1 MLRVLFRPQLV
12 LARVDPGCRVR
23 SAGRLHHKVLESA
36 TMGEVSSEIGKLRS
50 VLVHRPGIEI
60 ARITPDNKDALLF
73 DDLLWLERAQ
83 EEHDRFTSL
92 MTDRGTEVVYFED
105 LLRDILD
112 MEETRGEII
121 DDIITPARCGAA
133 VSERLRSSLREADC
147 DQVVDVLLGGLLEG
161 ELASW
166 GVDPLFAD
174 LVADRF
180 HYVLRP
186 LPNLLFMR
194 DNAAWVG
201 GGLIL
206 NVLATP
212 ARERESL
219 YMREIYRHHPR
230 FNEHEF
236 PVWYG
241 SGPDDHYPASIEGGD
256 VLVLAEDTLMVGL
269 GERTAPAAVELLAH
283 RLLRQSPI
291 RKIIVVHLRRAR
303 AVMHL
308 DTVFT
313 MVDRSVFNVFPGLLE
328 KVDVHIITGDED
340 RLKVSRSAGLEAA
353 LRESLGLDEI
363 TFVSTGGDAIG
374 QLREQWDDGNNTLA
388 IEPGVVIAYER
399 NQETN
404 RRLRDAGI
412 EVLELDASELCRGR
426 GGSRCMT
433 QPIRRDRL

>member
-1 MLRVLFRPQLV
+1 MT
-12 LARVDPGCRVR
+12 
-23 SAGRLHHKVLESA
+23 HI
-36 TMGEVSSEIGKLRS
+36 SSEIGRLRT
-50 VLVHRPGIEI
+50 VMVHRPGIEI
-60 ARITPDNKDALLF
+60 ARITPDNKEALLF

-83 EEHDRFTSL
+83 EEHDRFTQL
-92 MTDRGTEVVYFED
+92 MTDRAIEVLYFED
-105 LLRDILD
+105 LLRDVLD
-112 MEETRGEII
+112 IDEIKGQII
-121 DDIITPARCGAA
+121 DDIITPARCGAGVA
-133 VSERLRSSLREADC
+133 DRLRASLREAEC
-147 DQVVDVLLGGLLEG
+147 DRVVDVLLGGLLER
-161 ELASW
+161 ELVEW
-166 GVDPLFAD
+166 GVDALFAD

-201 GGLIL
+201 DGLML

-219 YMREIYRHHPR
+219 YMREIYKHHPR
-230 FNEHEF
+230 FKHDRF
-236 PVWYG
+236 PVWFG
-241 SGPDDHYPASIEGGD
+241 NGEDDHYPASIEGGD
-256 VLVLAEDTLMVGL
+256 VLVLAEDTLIIGL
-269 GERTAPAAVELLAH
+269 GERTAPAAVELLAR
-283 RLLRQSPI
+283 RLFADSPI
-291 RKIIVVHLRRAR
+291 EKIIVVHLRRER

-328 KVDVHIITGDED
+328 RIDVHVITGGVGGVEVARADSLED
-340 RLKVSRSAGLEAA
+340 A
-353 LRESLGLDEI
+353 LRDALGLDEV
-363 TFVSTGGDAIG
+363 TFVATGGDAIG

-388 IEPGVVIAYER
+388 IAPGVVIAYAR

-404 RRLRDAGI
+404 RRLREAGI

-433 QPIRRDRL
+433 QPILRDRLV

>member
-1 MLRVLFRPQLV
+1 
-12 LARVDPGCRVR
+12 
-23 SAGRLHHKVLESA
+23 
-36 TMGEVSSEIGKLRS
+36 MGHIGSEIGKLRT

-60 ARITPDNKDALLF
+60 ARITPDNKEALLF

-83 EEHDRFTSL
+83 EEHDRFTEIMSG
-92 MTDRGTEVVYFED
+92 RGIEVVYFED

-112 MEETRGEII
+112 MEESRGAII

-133 VSERLRSSLREADC
+133 VAERLRASLRDADC
-147 DQVVDVLLGGLLEG
+147 DRVVDVLLGGLLER
-161 ELASW
+161 ELPEW

-201 GGLIL
+201 DGLIVG
-206 NVLATP
+206 VLATP

-219 YMREIYRHHPR
+219 YMKELYRHHPR
-230 FNEHEF
+230 FRDEKF

-241 SGPDDHYPASIEGGD
+241 TGPDDHYPASIEGGD

-269 GERTAPAAVELLAH
+269 GERTAPAAVELLAR
-283 RLLRQSPI
+283 RLLSDSPI
-291 RKIIVVHLRRAR
+291 EKIIVVHLRQTR

-328 KVDVHIITGDED
+328 EVDVHVITGA
-340 RLKVSRSAGLEAA
+340 RVGLKVTRSDGIESA
-353 LRESLGLDEI
+353 LRQALDLDEI
-363 TFVSTGGDAIG
+363 TFVATGGDAIG

-388 IEPGVVIAYER
+388 IEPGVVIAYQR
-399 NQETN
+399 NRETN
-404 RRLRDAGI
+404 RRLLDAGV

-433 QPIRRDRL
+433 QPIHRDPL

>member
-1 MLRVLFRPQLV
+1 M
-12 LARVDPGCRVR
+12 
-23 SAGRLHHKVLESA
+23 
-36 TMGEVSSEIGKLRS
+36 
-50 VLVHRPGIEI
+50 
-60 ARITPDNKDALLF
+60 
-73 DDLLWLERAQ
+73 
-83 EEHDRFTSL
+83 
-92 MTDRGTEVVYFED
+92 
-105 LLRDILD
+105 
-112 MEETRGEII
+112 
-121 DDIITPARCGAA
+121 
-133 VSERLRSSLREADC
+133 READC
-147 DQVVDVLLGGLLEG
+147 DRVLDVLLGGLLES
-161 ELASW
+161 ELPEW

-194 DNAAWVG
+194 DNAAWVNE
-201 GGLIL
+201 GLML

-212 ARERESL
+212 ARERESI

-230 FNEHEF
+230 FRNAAF

-241 SGPDDHYPASIEGGD
+241 NGPDDHYPASIEGGD
-256 VLVLAEDTLMVGL
+256 VLVLSDETVIVGL
-269 GERTAPAAVELLAH
+269 GERTAPAAVEMLAR
-283 RLLRQSPI
+283 RLFGGSTVRNV
-291 RKIIVVHLRRAR
+291 IVVHLRQAR

-313 MVDRSVFNVFPGLLE
+313 MVDRSVFNVFPGLLDE
-328 KVDVHIITGDED
+328 IDVHVITPDGSDLAVD
-340 RLKVSRSAGLEAA
+340 RADGLETA
-353 LRESLGLDEI
+353 LRATLGLEEI
-363 TFVSTGGDAIG
+363 TFVVTGGDVIG

-388 IEPGVVIAYER
+388 IAPGVVVAYER

-433 QPIRRDRL
+433 QPLLRDPVVQ

>member
-1 MLRVLFRPQLV
+1 
-12 LARVDPGCRVR
+12 
-23 SAGRLHHKVLESA
+23 
-36 TMGEVSSEIGKLRS
+36 MGHISSEIGRLRT
-50 VLVHRPGIEI
+50 VIVHRPGIEI
-60 ARITPDNKDALLF
+60 ARITPENKAALLF

-83 EEHDRFTSL
+83 QEHDRFTGMMS
-92 MTDRGTEVVYFED
+92 DRGIEVLYFED
-105 LLRDILD
+105 LLRDVLQIED
-112 MEETRGEII
+112 IKGQII
-121 DDIITPARCGAA
+121 DDIITPAQCGEGVA
-133 VSERLRSSLREADC
+133 RKLRASMREADG
-147 DQVVDVLLGGLLEG
+147 DRVIDVLLGGLLER
-161 ELASW
+161 ELEAW

-180 HYVLRP
+180 HYVIRP

-201 GGLIL
+201 NGLIL

-219 YMREIYRHHPR
+219 YVKEIYKHHPR
-230 FNEHEF
+230 FRDHEF
-236 PVWYG
+236 PLWYG
-241 SGPDDHYPASIEGGD
+241 TGPDDHYPASIEGGD
-256 VLVLAEDTLMVGL
+256 VLVLSEYTVMIGL
-269 GERTAPAAVELLAH
+269 GERTAPAAVELLAR
-283 RLLRQSPI
+283 RLFERSPI
-291 RKIIVVHLRRAR
+291 RNVIVVHLRRAR

-328 KVDVHIITGDED
+328 EVDVHVITRGDGGLGVE
-340 RLKVSRSAGLEAA
+340 RAAGLEAA
-353 LRESLGLDEI
+353 LRQTLDLEEVS
-363 TFVSTGGDAIG
+363 FVVTGGDAIG

-388 IEPGVVIAYER
+388 VEPGVVIAYQR

-404 RRLRDAGI
+404 RRLQDAGI

-433 QPIRRDRL
+433 QPIVRDRLQ

>member
-1 MLRVLFRPQLV
+1 MI
-12 LARVDPGCRVR
+12 
-23 SAGRLHHKVLESA
+23 H
-36 TMGEVSSEIGKLRS
+36 VSSEIGRLRT

-60 ARITPDNKDALLF
+60 ARITPENKEALLF

-83 EEHDRFTSL
+83 EEHDRFTTM
-92 MTDRGTEVVYFED
+92 MTDRGIEVLYFED

-112 MEETRGEII
+112 TDEIKGQII
-121 DDIITPARCGAA
+121 DDIITPAWCGAG
-133 VSERLRSSLREADC
+133 VSDRLRASLREAEC
-147 DQVVDVLLGGLLEG
+147 DRVVDVLLGGLLEQ
-161 ELASW
+161 ELVDW

-194 DNAAWVG
+194 DNAAWVN
-201 GGLIL
+201 GGLML

-212 ARERESL
+212 ARARESL
-219 YMREIYRHHPR
+219 YMSEIYRHHPR
-230 FNEHEF
+230 FRDSSF

-241 SGPDDHYPASIEGGD
+241 TGEDDHYPASIEGGD
-256 VLVLAEDTLMVGL
+256 VLVLADDTVMIGL
-269 GERTAPAAVELLAH
+269 GERTAPAAVELLAR
-283 RLLRQSPI
+283 RLFADSGI
-291 RKIIVVHLRRAR
+291 AKIIVVHLRQAR

-313 MVDRSVFNVFPGLLE
+313 MVDRSVFNVFPGLLHQ
-328 KVDVHIITGDED
+328 VDVHIITGGED
-340 RLKVSRSAGLEAA
+340 GLDVARTDGLESA
-353 LRESLGLDEI
+353 LRETLGLNEI
-363 TFVSTGGDAIG
+363 TFVVTGGDAIG

-399 NQETN
+399 NQQTN
-404 RRLRDAGI
+404 RRLREAGV

-433 QPIRRDRL
+433 QPVLRDRLE

>member
-1 MLRVLFRPQLV
+1 
-12 LARVDPGCRVR
+12 
-23 SAGRLHHKVLESA
+23 
-36 TMGEVSSEIGKLRS
+36 MGHVCSEIGRLRT

-60 ARITPDNKDALLF
+60 ARITPENKEALLF

-83 EEHDRFTSL
+83 QEHDRFTRL
-92 MTDRGTEVVYFED
+92 MTDRGVEVLYFED
-105 LLRDILD
+105 LLREILND
-112 MEETRGEII
+112 GEIRGEII
-121 DDIITPARCGAA
+121 DDIITPARCGAG
-133 VSERLRSSLREADC
+133 VSDHLRSSLREAEC
-147 DQVVDVLLGGLLEG
+147 DRVVDVLLGGLLER
-161 ELASW
+161 ELAEW

-201 GGLIL
+201 GGLMI

-219 YMREIYRHHPR
+219 YMKEIYRHHPR
-230 FNEHEF
+230 FADHDF

-241 SGPDDHYPASIEGGD
+241 VGSDDHYPASIEGGD
-256 VLVLAEDTLMVGL
+256 VLVLAEDTLMIGL
-269 GERTAPAAVELLAH
+269 GERTAPAAVELLA
-283 RLLRQSPI
+283 RRVLADSPI
-291 RKIIVVHLRRAR
+291 DKIVVVHLRRSR

-313 MVDRSVFNVFPGLLE
+313 MVDRAVFNVFPGLLDE
-328 KVDVHIITGDED
+328 VDVHIITGDGAGLIVERTD
-340 RLKVSRSAGLEAA
+340 GLEAA
-353 LRESLGLDEI
+353 LRSTLGLDEI
-363 TFVSTGGDAIG
+363 TFVVTGGDAIG

-388 IEPGVVIAYER
+388 LEPGVVIAYER

-404 RRLRDAGI
+404 RRLREAGV

-433 QPIRRDRL
+433 QPIRRDAL

>member
-1 MLRVLFRPQLV
+1 M
-12 LARVDPGCRVR
+12 
-23 SAGRLHHKVLESA
+23 S
-36 TMGEVSSEIGKLRS
+36 TTNVSSEIGRLRT
-50 VLVHRPGIEI
+50 VIVHRPGIEI
-60 ARITPDNKDALLF
+60 ARITPENKEALLF

-83 EEHDRFTSL
+83 QEHDRFTTL
-92 MTDRGTEVVYFED
+92 MTDRGVEVLYFED
-105 LLRDILD
+105 LLRDVLNF
-112 MEETRGEII
+112 EETKGVII
-121 DDIITPARCGAA
+121 DDIITPARCGANVA
-133 VSERLRSSLREADC
+133 ERLRESMREAHC
-147 DQVVDVLLGGLLEG
+147 DRVVDVLLGGLLES
-161 ELASW
+161 ELPEW

-174 LVADRF
+174 LISDRF

-194 DNAAWVG
+194 DNASWVNN
-201 GGLIL
+201 GLML

-212 ARERESL
+212 ARERESI

-230 FNEHEF
+230 FRDHRF

-241 SGPDDHYPASIEGGD
+241 KGPDDHYPACIEGGD
-256 VLVLAEDTLMVGL
+256 VLVLSEDTVIIGL
-269 GERTAPAAVELLAH
+269 GERTAPAAVELLA
-283 RLLRQSPI
+283 RSLFAGSAVRNM
-291 RKIIVVHLRRAR
+291 IVVHLRQER

-313 MVDRSVFNVFPGLLE
+313 MVDVATFNVFPGLLE
-328 KVDVHIITGDED
+328 RIDVHVITADDTGLTVAKSD
-340 RLKVSRSAGLEAA
+340 GLESA
-353 LRESLGLDEI
+353 LKSTLQLDEV

-388 IEPGVVIAYER
+388 IEPGVVIAYQR

-433 QPIRRDRL
+433 QPVLRDPLG